1 MGTVRVFKHHIHT
14 VFLWLAFAEFLLF
27 IMSVYLGAYTRFEG
41 SAVIAEE
48 SIGPILPRALIFA
61 IVMVLSMSA
70 MGLYQPHTRE
80 GSSGVV
86 IRTIGAFLFMGL
98 AISVIFYLFPDLLL
112 GRGAL
117 ALSLLV
123 AFLLTTLSRLF
134 FEKVVDQGRLQ
145 RRVLVFG
152 AGRQANDVLNQL
164 RRRADRRGFKFVGFA
179 HVEGEDDVV
188 ESSEVIQL
196 NGSLLSYAQAHEVD
210 EILVAVDDRRR
221 GLPINDLLAC
231 KLSGVDVLD
240 IVQFFERET
249 GRIMLSFVTPG
260 WMVFSDGFQF
270 GAFRHLSKRTFDL
283 LASFF
288 LLMATW
294 PMMLLTVIAIWLEE
308 GFGSPLVYRQ
318 KRVGLN
324 GKEFNVLKF
333 RSMRVDAEKDGQ
345 AVWAKKNDDR
355 VTRVGRVIRQCRVD
369 ELPQIINVLAGDMAF
384 VGPRPER
391 PQFVNQ
397 LSRRIPHYAA
407 RHQVKPGIA
416 GWAQLC
422 YPYGASEKDAEQKL
436 QFDLYYVKNHS
447 MFLDF
452 LILVQTVEV
461 VLFRKGAR

>member
-14 VFLWLAFAEFLLF
+14 AYLWLAGAESLLF
-27 IMSVYLGAYTRFEG
+27 MISVYLGAYSRFEG

-61 IVMVLSMSA
+61 VVMVLSMSA

-86 IRTIGAFLFMGL
+86 IRTLGAFLFMGL
-98 AISVIFYLFPDLLL
+98 AISVIFYIFPDLLL

-117 ALSLLV
+117 ALSLVV
-123 AFLLTTLSRLF
+123 AFLLTSLSRLV
-134 FEKVVDQGRLQ
+134 FEKVVDQDRLK

-152 AGRQANDVLNQL
+152 AGRQANNVLNQL
-164 RRRADRRGFKFVGFA
+164 RRKSDRRGFQFVGFIQ
-179 HVEGEDDVV
+179 VEGEDRLV
-188 ESSEVIQL
+188 ESSQAVDL
-196 NGSLLSYAQAHEVD
+196 RGSLLNYAQVNDVD

-221 GLPINDLLAC
+221 GLPIDDLLAC
-231 KLSGVDVLD
+231 KLNGIDVLD

-249 GRIMLSFVTPG
+249 GRIMLPFVTPG

-270 GAFRHLSKRTFDL
+270 GALRSFSKRAFDIV
-283 LASFF
+283 ASFF

-308 GFGSPLVYRQ
+308 GFGVPLVYRQ
-318 KRVGLN
+318 KRVGIN
-324 GKEFNVLKF
+324 GKEFDVLKF
-333 RSMRVDAEKDGQ
+333 RSMRIDAESDGK

-391 PQFVNQ
+391 PQFVEQ

-436 QFDLYYVKNHS
+436 QFDLYYVKNNS